1 MPDAAEVTGS
11 TGLPNPIVVGLGNPG
26 ERYALT
32 RHNVGAMAVQ
42 DLAAADSVR
51 LAPGRGQLGRVHSA
65 TTRIGDRR
73 VVLATLSTFMN
84 ESGQAVAPLVRYYKT
99 DPAAL
104 IVIHDELDLPYGTVR
119 IKQGGGDNGHNGL
132 RSVTRSLGTPD
143 YVRIRVGIGRPSG
156 LPDPADY
163 VLRPFGPAE
172 RRDLGDVLIQASQAV
187 SLLVLYGVSYTQNAV
202 HGS

>member
-1 MPDAAEVTGS
+1 MPDAAAVTGS
-11 TGLPNPIVVGLGNPG
+11 AGLDNPIVVGLGNPG

-42 DLAAADSVR
+42 DLAAADAAR
-51 LAPGRGQLGRVHSA
+51 LAPGRGQLSRVHSA

-99 DPAAL
+99 EPAAL
-104 IVIHDELDLPYGTVR
+104 IVIHDELDLPYGSVR

-143 YVRIRVGIGRPSG
+143 YVRIRVGIGRPAG
-156 LPDPADY
+156 GQDPADY
-163 VLRPFGPAE
+163 VLRPFGAAE

-187 SLLVLYGVSYTQNAV
+187 SLLVPYGVAYSQNAL